1 MVNLTPNN
9 NSLKLH
15 TNLTITLAAV
25 TEEQRKNTSIIRTI
39 NWVLILIN
47 KSNTT

>member
-39 NWVLILIN
+39 NWVILIN